1 MFLRAAPFFAM
12 LITLLLLAACEASPP
27 SSTPPHTP
35 TPAPEYLA
43 EEIPPCTPVAGSLV
57 DPCEPDLLW
66 SDGDGFYSIPAEP
79 QGMRSF
85 IGNGSYGWSF
95 ATHLVVRGTFL
106 PGAVRCTSEGDL
118 FRPPSYLDVSWFLQS
133 NTKSIKCYADV
144 RVNAYVL
151 GSGPSTLTVMVGKY
165 RYGFYREQGVADE
178 WISHLE
184 QLFTEGG
191 DGDGFRVQV
200 PEGGYVGREM
210 VLFVGPA
217 VDASTEVLQVFF
229 TWDVQRREDDTAIA
243 VHPFR
248 DDWIYE
254 DDFQTYRSQLEMELP
269 AFTQAVATANQTRV
283 TEYGGR
289 IAPSNFDKKAE
300 GVEIPTLVTD
310 ANRLRDYYTAIGAY
324 SHPDGPPAP
333 PCGLAVPGQTYNPGL
348 MRDCQALLAAKD
360 GLRGTATLNW
370 SVDTTITG
378 WDGVTTS
385 GTPSRVTELDL
396 FGESLSGSI
405 PAELGKLLELTHLDL
420 SSNSLTGEIP
430 RELGE
435 LSNLTELRLSGN
447 SLTGCIPL
455 ALKG

>member
-35 TPAPEYLA
+35 TTAPEYLA
-43 EEIPPCTPVAGSLV
+43 EEIPPCTPAVGSLV

-66 SDGDGFYSIPAEP
+66 SDSAGIYGIGSEPRGLRLFLGD
-79 QGMRSF
+79 
-85 IGNGSYGWSF
+85 GSYGWASL
-95 ATHLVVRGTFL
+95 THLVVRGTFL
-106 PGAVRCTSEGDL
+106 HGAVRCTSEGDL

-144 RVNAYVL
+144 RVNSYVL
-151 GSGPSTLTVMVGKY
+151 GSGSSTLTVMLKKY
-165 RYGFYREQGVADE
+165 RYWYSWEQEVVDE
-178 WISHLE
+178 WIGYMERL
-184 QLFTEGG
+184 LIEGG
-191 DGDGFRVQV
+191 DGSDFRVLV
-200 PEGGYVGREM
+200 PQGGYEGREM
-210 VLFVGPA
+210 ILFVGPA
-217 VDASTEVLQVFF
+217 VDASTEVLQVFH
-229 TWDVQRREDDTAIA
+229 TWDVERREDGTAIA

-248 DDWIYE
+248 GHWSSSD
-254 DDFQTYRSQLEMELP
+254 TYRSRLEMEMP
-269 AFTQAVATANQTRV
+269 VFTQAVAAANQERID
-283 TEYGGR
+283 EYGGR
-289 IAPSNFDKKAE
+289 TAADDGYPM
-300 GVEIPTLVTD
+300 LVTD
-310 ANRLRDYYTAIGAY
+310 SNHLSQFLTDISAY

-333 PCGLAVPGQTYNPGL
+333 PCGLAMPDQIDNPGL
-348 MRDCQALLAAKD
+348 MLHCLALLVAMD
-360 GLRGTATLNW
+360 TLRGTATLNW
-370 SVDTTITG
+370 SVDTAITG
-378 WDGVTTS
+378 CDGVTTS

-396 FGESLSGSI
+396 SGESLSGSI